1 MRKFLSYLRKQT
13 EPAYFAQNRLLLS
26 YKVPAVALEYCHELS
41 RELNFELKV
50 SGSRASKLG
59 DFRAINGQKHCLIT
73 VNGDLP
79 PQPFLVTYLHEAAH
93 AAAYRKYGNRIKPHG
108 AEWQQQFRQLAAP
121 LLNATVFSPEVLLAF
136 TDYLQKPAASSS
148 AHPALARAL
157 HLQKSA
163 ALPLLQEL
171 PEGQRFRLRHR
182 TFVKVG
188 RKRTRALCRDEGN
201 QKMYLIPESAPVELV
216 AC

>member
-1 MRKFLSYLRKQT
+1 MRNFLSYLRKQA
-13 EPAYFAQNRLLLS
+13 EPAYYAQNRQLLS
-26 YKVPAVALEYCHELS
+26 YKVPAVALDYCSQLS
-41 RELNFELKV
+41 QELNFELKV

-59 DFRAINGQKHCLIT
+59 DFRAISGQKHCLIT

-79 PQPFLVTYLHEAAH
+79 SQAFLVTYLHEAAH
-93 AAAYRKYGNRIKPHG
+93 AAAYRQYDNRIKPHG
-108 AEWQQQFRQLAAP
+108 QEWQEAFRQLAKP
-121 LLNATVFSPEVLLAF
+121 LLNTTVFSQEVLSAF
-136 TDYLQKPAASSS
+136 TDYLKKPAASSG

-171 PEGQRFRLRHR
+171 PEGQRFRMRRR

-201 QKMYLIPESAPVELV
+201 QKMYLIPESAPVELL
-216 AC
+216 AS